1 MKGQHMMPGGKMM
14 DDADMPDEM
23 KAMRKKM
30 LAEAMKKRR
39 KTGGKYGQRPPV
51 EVD

>member
-1 MKGQHMMPGGKMM
+1 MKGKHMMPGGQMM
-14 DDADMPDEM
+14 DDAEMTEEM
-23 KAMRKKM
+23 KAMREKM

-39 KTGGKYGQRPPV
+39 KTGGKFGQRPPV